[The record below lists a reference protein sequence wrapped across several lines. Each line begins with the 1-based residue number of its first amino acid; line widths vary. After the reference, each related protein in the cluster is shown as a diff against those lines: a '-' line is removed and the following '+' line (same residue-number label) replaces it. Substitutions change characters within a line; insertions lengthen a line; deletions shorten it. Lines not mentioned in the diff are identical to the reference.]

1 MASDPS
7 AAVLAALPHRP
18 PFLFV
23 DRIVEHTES
32 SIVTEW
38 DVRAD
43 LECFRGHYP
52 ERPVLPGVLICEFA
66 FQSAAIFFNDP
77 RAKKA
82 EPGSVPVLAR
92 IEEARFKKIVGPG
105 ETLRAQVKLEDSL
118 PNVRYLTARVTSADK
133 LVLRSK
139 FTVAWSRDGAAVAE

>member
-23 DRIVEHTES
+23 DRIVERTQS

-38 DVRAD
+38 DVRPD

-52 ERPVLPGVLICEFA
+52 GHPVLPGVLICEFA
-66 FQSAAIFFNDP
+66 FQTAAIFFDDP
-77 RAKKA
+77 RAKEA
-82 EPGSVPVLAR
+82 EPGSVPVVAR
-92 IEEARFKKIVGPG
+92 IEEARFKKIVQPG

-118 PNVRYLTARVTSADK
+118 QNARYLSARVTSGDK

-139 FTVAWSRDGAAVAE
+139 FTVAWSRVGAGVSE